1 MNPFALSD
9 RPQDWS
15 REQEDEHRDQGRC
28 DKMRTVGYTAP
39 HPDPSKLLY
48 LHSVNAMA
56 VVGHKAVWIFKK
68 MIPWFEPSRSGTP
81 TTRLNKE
88 EPDERIKHNYSCGGH
103 GRTVDVLA
111 CLTYPGW
118 TTKGNKGVWRESSGQ
133 MMWQSTLKT
142 SHWLPLLR
150 LFARL
155 FSAVSSVFG

>member
-56 VVGHKAVWIFKK
+56 VVGHKAV
-68 MIPWFEPSRSGTP
+68 
-81 TTRLNKE
+81 
-88 EPDERIKHNYSCGGH
+88 
-103 GRTVDVLA
+103 
-111 CLTYPGW
+111 
-118 TTKGNKGVWRESSGQ
+118 
-133 MMWQSTLKT
+133 
-142 SHWLPLLR
+142 
-150 LFARL
+150 
-155 FSAVSSVFG
+155 